1 MIKLKLILSIALWPF
16 KFIGL
21 NLWMWSI
28 YLLSLLPHPKIQ
40 KGTKFIV
47 INDMKA
53 SGLTHWRAPM
63 TDGFKCI
70 IPQGT
75 VLIADFDSQR
85 ISRGFG
91 VIPENY
97 DELETQFVPEEQR
110 TSAKYNGYSF
120 VLKYTD
126 IGKMIRPIK

>member
-1 MIKLKLILSIALWPF
+1 MKKLKLIFSVVLWPF
-16 KFIGL
+16 QFIGL
-21 NLWMWSI
+21 NLWMWS
-28 YLLSLLPHPKIQ
+28 YFLLSLLPHPKIQ

-47 INDMKA
+47 IKDMKA

-70 IPQGT
+70 IPQDT

-91 VIPENY
+91 VIPEKY
-97 DELETQFVPEEQR
+97 EELETQLVPEEQR

-120 VLKYTD
+120 VLKYAD
-126 IGKMIRPIK
+126 IGKRINLI